1 MQEMTVTKSKSL
13 LDGWIIEHEFAPKV
27 GKSVRALRKWR
38 QLQIGPAWAEFGKQI
53 YYRDNAA
60 QVYLAANEKNPVRS
74 QRRAKP

>member
-1 MQEMTVTKSKSL
+1 MTKSTSL

-38 QLQIGPAWAEFGKQI
+38 QLQIGPAWAEFGRQV
-53 YYRDNAA
+53 YYRADAA
-60 QVYLAANEKNPVRS
+60 QTYLAATEKNPARAQA